1 LENLKSVIIVLNG
14 NLSENYELYKERLN
28 SNYFIIACN
37 GGYNNCKK
45 LNLEPNLIIGDF
57 DSINNL
63 EFENKIVF
71 PKEKDKSDSEIA
83 VDYVIENGFNYIEF
97 WGAIGNRIDHTLF
110 NISLLYKIYKEN
122 CKGLIFHPPFYIF
135 LIDRNYKFQKK
146 ESGLVSFYPLTLVIK
161 NLKVKNLKYELKSE
175 DIYFGSTIT
184 LSNEFIGKEGEIE
197 FDKGLILVIS
207 ESL

>member
-1 LENLKSVIIVLNG
+1 LENLKSVIVVLNG
-14 NLSENYELYKERLN
+14 NLSENYELYKKRLN

-161 NLKVKNLKYELKSE
+161 NLKVKNLKYELKGE